1 MNQAITAYSAC
12 RSVFHGDAEAPT
24 AEAYT
29 QLWITL
35 INQIERGKQILSGA
49 R

>member
-1 MNQAITAYSAC
+1 MTQSIMSPAC
-12 RSVFHGDAEAPT
+12 RSVFHEGAEAPT

-35 INQIERGKQILSGA
+35 INQIERGKQVLSGS

>member
-1 MNQAITAYSAC
+1 MTQAVTAYPTC

-29 QLWITL
+29 QIWIKL
-35 INQIERGKQILSGA
+35 INQIERGKQVLSA
-49 R
+49 SR

>member
-1 MNQAITAYSAC
+1 MNQAITTYSAC
-12 RSVFHGDAEAPT
+12 RSVFQGNAEAPT

-29 QLWITL
+29 QLWVTL
-35 INQIERGKQILSGA
+35 INQIERGKQVLSTP

>member
-1 MNQAITAYSAC
+1 MQTAIFSTAC
-12 RSVFHGDAEAPT
+12 RSVFQGNADGPT

-29 QLWITL
+29 QLWVTM
-35 INQIERGKQILSGA
+35 INQIERGKQILSGT